1 MVMKLP
7 FDIYSAIKKKAKA
20 HKRGGPAPPPLT
32 DAEEMA
38 LSMNR

>member
-1 MVMKLP
+1 MKLP
-7 FDIYSAIKKKAKA
+7 FDIYSAIKKKKAKA
-20 HKRGGPAPPPLT
+20 HKRGRPAPPPLT